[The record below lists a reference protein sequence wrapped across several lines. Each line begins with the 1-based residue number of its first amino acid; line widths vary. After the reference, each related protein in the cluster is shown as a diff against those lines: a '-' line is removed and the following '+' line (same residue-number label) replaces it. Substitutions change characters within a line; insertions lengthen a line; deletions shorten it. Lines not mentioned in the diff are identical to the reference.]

1 MFQLMDD
8 VMPFS
13 LDGRVAL
20 VTGSSTGLG
29 KAIAFS
35 LARCGARVALNYY
48 NNEERAAETF
58 SEFEA
63 EGFEGLMLRADVSE
77 EESVNALCKEVA
89 EKLGGIDILVVN
101 ATPDQPQMPI
111 EEFTWEHF
119 QTMIDFFIK
128 SPYLL
133 TRAVLPHMKENRWGR
148 IINITSEVFQRS
160 IGNFSAYVAAKAGI
174 VAFTKKVARE
184 AGPYGV
190 TCKAVAPGTTLS
202 ERGGPTWE
210 QRPEEEKQRILEEI
224 PLRRVSEP
232 EDQAKVIAFLA
243 SGDADYVTGVTI
255 DTSGGRH

>member
-1 MFQLMDD
+1 
-8 VMPFS
+8 MPFS

-29 KAIAFS
+29 KAVAFG
-35 LARCGARVALNYY
+35 LARSGARGALNYF

-58 SEFEA
+58 GEFQA
-63 EGFEGLMLRADVSE
+63 EGFEGVMLRGDVSD
-77 EESVNALCKEVA
+77 ESAVNALCGEVI
-89 EKLGGIDILVVN
+89 EKLGEIDILVVN

-160 IGNFSAYVAAKAGI
+160 IGNFSAYVSAKGGQI
-174 VAFTKKVARE
+174 GFTRSMATELAPFNITVNL
-184 AGPYGV
+184 
-190 TCKAVAPGTTLS
+190 VAPGWIPVERHENDPQEQKDGYREMIPMDRWGVPDDVAGAVAYYAS
-202 ERGGPTWE
+202 EEAG
-210 QRPEEEKQRILEEI
+210 
-224 PLRRVSEP
+224 
-232 EDQAKVIAFLA
+232 F
-243 SGDADYVTGVTI
+243 VTGQTI
-255 DTSGGRH
+255 CVNGGMSPW

>member
-29 KAIAFS
+29 KAIAFG
-35 LARCGARVALNYY
+35 LARCGAKVALNYY
-48 NNEERAAETF
+48 NNEERAAKTF

-77 EESVNALCKEVA
+77 EESVNALCAEVA

-111 EEFTWEHF
+111 EEFTWKHF

-133 TRAVLPHMKENRWGR
+133 TRAVLPHMKENRRGR

-160 IGNFSAYVAAKAGI
+160 IGNFSAYVSAKGGQI
-174 VAFTKKVARE
+174 GFTRSMASELAPFNITVNL
-184 AGPYGV
+184 
-190 TCKAVAPGTTLS
+190 VAPGWIPV
-202 ERGGPTWE
+202 ERHENDPQE
-210 QRPEEEKQRILEEI
+210 QKDGYRELI
-224 PLRRVSEP
+224 PMDRWGVP
-232 EDQAKVIAFLA
+232 DDVAGAVAYYA
-243 SGDADYVTGVTI
+243 SDEAGFVTGQTI
-255 DTSGGRH
+255 CVNGGMSPW